1 MTTST
6 AYGPRV
12 NILKKIKVGE
22 SWRFA
27 PLKQDAQNRISW
39 NVVFINGLDEIHKE
53 GSFYIEWYENGRR
66 KRESVGKR
74 PHEVLERAR
83 RKRLVLDSERAGI
96 EVKDHEATDPR
107 RLHAAMARYLE
118 SVKLFKK
125 PSTYKHYRNALG
137 RFKER
142 CTRLFVHQVSRDDLV
157 DFMGY
162 LSGLGLDNRTIYTKT
177 MVVVQMLKDAGCSGL
192 LRKGDW
198 PRYTTEERPIYTPE
212 ELRAFFRAADA
223 YERILFQFFLLTGF
237 RESEVKHVT
246 WDDIDFR
253 EQVVRVKAKAQWG
266 FIPKN
271 WEEREVPIP
280 RTLLD
285 GLSAL
290 KRKAPAGTELVFPSP
305 GGKPEYHM
313 LEKCKEVGSRAGLN
327 CGRCRTKKGNCSQ
340 GPYCE
345 KFFLHKFRH
354 TYATTHLRDGIDLR
368 TVQHWMGHKDLK
380 STMVYLKP
388 ARGKEVIRKVNAG
401 SLSALFK
408 SR

>member
-6 AYGPRV
+6 AYGPCV
-12 NILKKIKVGE
+12 NILKKIQVGE

-137 RFKER
+137 RFQER

-177 MVVVQMLKDAGCSGL
+177 MVVVQISAQ
-192 LRKGDW
+192 
-198 PRYTTEERPIYTPE
+198 ER
-212 ELRAFFRAADA
+212 
-223 YERILFQFFLLTGF
+223 
-237 RESEVKHVT
+237 
-246 WDDIDFR
+246 
-253 EQVVRVKAKAQWG
+253 
-266 FIPKN
+266 
-271 WEEREVPIP
+271 
-280 RTLLD
+280 
-285 GLSAL
+285 
-290 KRKAPAGTELVFPSP
+290 
-305 GGKPEYHM
+305 
-313 LEKCKEVGSRAGLN
+313 
-327 CGRCRTKKGNCSQ
+327 
-340 GPYCE
+340 
-345 KFFLHKFRH
+345 
-354 TYATTHLRDGIDLR
+354 
-368 TVQHWMGHKDLK
+368 
-380 STMVYLKP
+380 
-388 ARGKEVIRKVNAG
+388 
-401 SLSALFK
+401 
-408 SR
+408 

>member
-12 NILKKIKVGE
+12 NILKKIKVGG

-96 EVKDHEATDPR
+96 EVKEHEAADPR
-107 RLHAAMARYLE
+107 RLQAAMARYLD

-162 LSGLGLDNRTIYTKT
+162 LAGLGLDHRTIYTKT

-212 ELRAFFRAADA
+212 ELRAFFGAADA

-290 KRKAPAGTELVFPSP
+290 KRKAPAGTELIFPSP

-313 LEKCKEVGSRAGLN
+313 LGKCKAVGARAGLN
-327 CGRCRTKKGNCSQ
+327 CGRCRTKKGNCSH

-354 TYATTHLRDGIDLR
+354 TFATTHLRDGIDLR

-388 ARGKEVIRKVNAG
+388 ARGKEVVRKVNAG